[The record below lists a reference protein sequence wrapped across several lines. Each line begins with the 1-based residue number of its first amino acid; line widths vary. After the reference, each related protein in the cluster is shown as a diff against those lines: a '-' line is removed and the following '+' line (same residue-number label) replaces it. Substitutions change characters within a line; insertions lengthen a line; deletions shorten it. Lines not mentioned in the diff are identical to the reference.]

1 VPGDSQGPATTTVDV
16 NGFPCRVWGKGSGP
30 KLGFLAG
37 LGGLP
42 RWLPFLDR
50 LAETRTV
57 IVPSLP
63 GYPGATGH
71 GELDTHLDWVVAVR
85 QLIDKAGLAG
95 ADLVGASVG
104 GAFAAEMAAIFPGH
118 VRRLALIAPF
128 GLFDDEEPAA
138 DPWAQRK
145 DAVPGLMCADGEKWN
160 ALMAPPE
167 GANSIEWPIDMTR
180 AAEAAARA
188 FWPLG
193 NTGLEKRLGLIAAPT
208 LILWGDQDAVLP
220 PSYARKF
227 AAGING
233 ATHVEIIAGAGHLAY
248 LDQPETVAR
257 AVLGHFG

>member
-1 VPGDSQGPATTTVDV
+1 VTDTLHGLKATAVEV
-16 NGFPCRVWGKGSGP
+16 NGFPCRVWSKGQGP

-63 GYPGATGH
+63 GYPGAAGH
-71 GELDTHLDWVVAVR
+71 TELDTHLDWVVAVR

-95 ADLVGASVG
+95 ADLLGASVG
-104 GAFAAEMAAIFPGH
+104 GAFAAEMAAIFPAS
-118 VRRLALIAPF
+118 VRKLALIAPF
-128 GLFDDEEPAA
+128 GLFDAEEPAT

-145 DAVPGLMCADGEKWN
+145 ENIAGLMCADGEKWN
-160 ALMAPPE
+160 ALVAPPE
-167 GANSIEWPIDMTR
+167 GANSIEWPIEMTR
-180 AAEAAARA
+180 ASEAAARA

-193 NTGLEKRLGLIAAPT
+193 NTRLEKRLALIAAPT
-208 LILWGDQDAVLP
+208 LILWGERDAVLP
-220 PSYARKF
+220 PSYAKKF

-233 ATHVEIIAGAGHLAY
+233 STRIETVAEAGHLAY
-248 LDQPETVAR
+248 LDQPDAVAR
-257 AVLGHFG
+257 AVLAHFG

>member
-1 VPGDSQGPATTTVDV
+1 MSQPKTTTVEV
-16 NGFPCRVWGKGSGP
+16 NGFPCRVWTKGSGP

-57 IVPSLP
+57 IAPSLP

-71 GELDTHLDWVVAVR
+71 TALDTHLDWVLAVR
-85 QLIDKAGLAG
+85 QLIDKTELAG
-95 ADLVGASVG
+95 ADLLGASVG

-118 VRRLALIAPF
+118 VRRLVLIAPF
-128 GLFDDEEPAA
+128 GLFDEQEPAA

-145 DAVPGLMCADGEKWN
+145 DEVAGLMCADDRKWSE
-160 ALMAPPE
+160 LIAPPE
-167 GANSIEWPIDMTR
+167 GANSAEWPIEMNR

-193 NTGLEKRLGLIAAPT
+193 NTRLEKRLGLIAAPT
-208 LILWGDQDAVLP
+208 LILWGERDRVVP

-227 AAGING
+227 AAAING
-233 ATHVEIIAGAGHLAY
+233 STRVETVAEAGHLAY
-248 LDQPETVAR
+248 LDQPDAVAR
-257 AVLGHFG
+257 AVLAHLS